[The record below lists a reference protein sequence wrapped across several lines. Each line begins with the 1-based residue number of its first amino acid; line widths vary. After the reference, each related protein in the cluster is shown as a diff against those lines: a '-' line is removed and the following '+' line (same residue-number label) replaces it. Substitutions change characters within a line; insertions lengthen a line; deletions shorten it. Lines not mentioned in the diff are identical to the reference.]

1 MEYRTST
8 SSTVTD
14 ENLLNIKIAVLGKSL
29 VGKSALTY
37 RFINDK
43 FPEEHDTTIEDQYS
57 LPIEIEGIQCK
68 LEILDTAGQDDYQ
81 SMLDTWINSVDGFIL
96 VYAIDDKES
105 FESMKMRYE
114 RIVKN
119 KGNNKYSIVIAGN
132 KCDLENKRK
141 VSREEGE
148 LYCKGL
154 NIDFL
159 ECSAL
164 EKINVKECFLTC
176 ARNLLKIKCP
186 KKFPGENEGKKRC
199 FCF

>member
-1 MEYRTST
+1 MN
-8 SSTVTD
+8 SSPSNFSVD
-14 ENLLNIKIAVLGKSL
+14 SADLKIAVLGKSL

-132 KCDLENKRK
+132 KCDLENNRK

-154 NIDFL
+154 NIDFFFFF
-159 ECSAL
+159 AL
-164 EKINVKECFLTC
+164 EKIKVKE
-176 ARNLLKIKCP
+176 
-186 KKFPGENEGKKRC
+186 
-199 FCF
+199 

>member
-1 MEYRTST
+1 M
-8 SSTVTD
+8 TD
-14 ENLLNIKIAVLGKSL
+14 NPPLNFSVDSIDLKIAVLGKSL

-37 RFINDK
+37 RYIKDK
-43 FPEEHDTTIEDQYS
+43 FPEEHDTTIEDQYTI
-57 LPIEIEGIQCK
+57 PIEIEGIQCK

-96 VYAIDDKES
+96 VYSIDDKDS

-114 RIVKN
+114 RIIKN
-119 KGNNKYSIVIAGN
+119 KGNNKFSIIVAGN
-132 KCDLENKRK
+132 KCDLEDKRK
-141 VSREEGE
+141 VSKEEAE
-148 LYCKGL
+148 NYCNGL
-154 NIDFL
+154 NIDFM
-159 ECSAL
+159 ETSAL

-186 KKFPGENEGKKRC
+186 KKFPSDNDGKKKC

>member
-1 MEYRTST
+1 MN
-8 SSTVTD
+8 SSLSNFSVD
-14 ENLLNIKIAVLGKSL
+14 SADLKIAVLGKSL

-164 EKINVKECFLTC
+164 EKINVKECFLC
-176 ARNLLKIKCP
+176 VSKKLLRI
-186 KKFPGENEGKKRC
+186 KFPKAFAQEDNNKRKC

>member
-1 MEYRTST
+1 MNDAS
-8 SSTVTD
+8 
-14 ENLLNIKIAVLGKSL
+14 LNFSIDSVDLKIAVLGKSL

-37 RFINDK
+37 RFIHDK

-57 LPIEIEGIQCK
+57 LSTEIEGIQCK

-96 VYAIDDKES
+96 VYSIDDKES
-105 FESMKMRYE
+105 FESMKNRYE

-119 KGNNKYSIVIAGN
+119 KGNTKYSIVIVGN
-132 KCDLENKRK
+132 KCDLENQRK

-154 NIDFL
+154 NIDFM
-159 ECSAL
+159 ESSAL
-164 EKINVKECFLTC
+164 EKINVKECFLTV
-176 ARNLLKIKCP
+176 AKSLLKIKFP
-186 KKFPGENEGKKRC
+186 KAFPNEENEKKRC